1 MLLTFANLLDLP
13 FKVVYTNL
21 TKKENM
27 AHVLSSTI
35 AYFEI
40 LLPLALILL
49 LTKLF
54 SILGKKL
61 GLPQVVGMLIAGLLL
76 GLIKLIPGQTVFTS
90 QTLEGLSF
98 LAKIGVIFI
107 MFSAG
112 LETDLKQF
120 KKCGVPSVIITLGG
134 VAVPLALGFTVAAAF
149 NGGFRGMTSHMA
161 IVDLFYGT
169 ILAAT
174 SVSVTV
180 AALKELGKLNTKVG
194 TSIIEAAILDDIIG
208 VVLLSLFISLDGG
221 TGAKEV
227 GIVIGKL
234 IGFFAAA
241 GVLGIALHF
250 LFNFIEN
257 RHPHTRRLPILGFAT
272 CFFLAYAAEKWF
284 GVADITGAYVAGIIL
299 STVREHEYIDR
310 KVEVSGY
317 MVFVPVFFA
326 NLGIT
331 ADFSG
336 IDARMAGFG
345 MALVAV
351 GLLGKVIGC
360 SATALCCKY
369 TPKDSLRVGIGMMVR
384 AEVVLVCTQKGIDS
398 GLVDPA
404 IMPFVLILIILSA
417 LLAPLLLKLSYRNE
431 PPESSQIVG
440 EGMIP
445 VSLKV
450 AQNIEKRENR
460 LRGLMNAVYDPS
472 ADPRN
477 AASDPSAPSIPT
489 SDSPSSDAPST
500 DAPCLPSPSSPSDSA
515 PDGHSN

>member
-1 MLLTFANLLDLP
+1 MG
-13 FKVVYTNL
+13 NL
-21 TKKENM
+21 TLASIE
-27 AHVLSSTI
+27 
-35 AYFEI
+35 YFEI

-49 LTKLF
+49 CTKLF
-54 SILGKKL
+54 SLLGKKL

-76 GLIKLIPGQTVFTS
+76 GLIKLIPGQTVFTQ

-120 KKCGVPSVIITLGG
+120 KKCGLPSVIITLGG
-134 VAVPLALGFTVAAAF
+134 VVVPLGLGFLVAAAF
-149 NGGFRGMTSHMA
+149 NGGFKGMTSHMA
-161 IVDLFYGT
+161 IVNLFYGT

-180 AALKELGKLNTKVG
+180 ATLKELGRLNTKVG

-208 VVLLSLFISLDGG
+208 VVLLSLFVSLSGG

-227 GIVIGKL
+227 GIVIGKMVA
-234 IGFFAAA
+234 FFAAA
-241 GVLGIALHF
+241 GVLGVALHF
-250 LFNFIEN
+250 FFNFIEK
-257 RHPHTRRLPILGFAT
+257 RHPHTRRLPILGFVT

-317 MVFVPVFFA
+317 MIFVPVFFA

-345 MALVAV
+345 LALVGV

-360 SATALCCKY
+360 SVTSLACRYSL
-369 TPKDSLRVGIGMMVR
+369 KDSLRVGVGMMVR

-404 IMPFVLILIILSA
+404 IMPFILILIIVSA
-417 LLAPLLLKLSYRNE
+417 LLAPLILKLSYRHE
-431 PPESSQIVG
+431 PPEAQLAVP
-440 EGMIP
+440 EGMVP
-445 VSLKV
+445 MSLQV
-450 AQNIEKRENR
+450 AQNIEKREQR
-460 LRGLMNAVYDPS
+460 VKDLMNTPFV
-472 ADPRN
+472 
-477 AASDPSAPSIPT
+477 
-489 SDSPSSDAPST
+489 PSSASATTQDGTGDAQP
-500 DAPCLPSPSSPSDSA
+500 DADMPAAAQDKDDNGEA
-515 PDGHSN
+515 